1 MDEKEVRM
9 NFVITIARGFGS
21 GGRSIG
27 NEVAKKLGI
36 RCYEK
41 EILEMASAESG
52 ISQTLFEETDEKLR
66 GGYLLNR
73 LRSLPHDEVITPV
86 SKKFVSD
93 NNLFNIQKKILND
106 LIKEES
112 FVVVGKCADSVMEL
126 GTPMLR
132 VYIDAPFM
140 KCVKTVM
147 KRMEVSNAQA
157 QEMVISTNKYRADY
171 YKYYTGGKDWREP
184 LNYDLFLNTEM
195 LSVESCAQIIVE
207 AFKKKYK
214 IA

>member
-1 MDEKEVRM
+1 MHY
-9 NFVITIARGFGS
+9 VITIARGFGS

-27 NEVAKKLGI
+27 EEVAKRLGI

-41 EILEMASAESG
+41 EILTMASEESS
-52 ISQTLFEETDEKLR
+52 INQSLFEEADEKLR
-66 GGYLLNR
+66 GGYLR
-73 LRSLPHDEVITPV
+73 KKLRSLPKDELLTPM
-86 SKKFVSD
+86 SKKFTSN

-106 LIKEES
+106 LVMEES
-112 FVVVGKCADSVMEL
+112 FVVVGKCADSVMEV

-132 VYIDAPFM
+132 VYIDAPIS
-140 KCVKTVM
+140 KCAAT
-147 KRMEVSNAQA
+147 VSNRMAVST
-157 QEMVISTNKYRADY
+157 QEAVELIKSTDKYRSDY

-207 AFKKKYK
+207 ALKQKLHM
-214 IA
+214 A